1 MFETKY
7 LVRAP
12 LLDPRQNVLG
22 YKLGWQKKEKNNAPP
37 SEADLRQ
44 LLAFVGEH
52 AADRLG
58 LLYVDTV
65 PELLSAEA
73 LKTVPPATTVLVLKQ
88 GDLLNAGHIA
98 LVTSL
103 IDGGFGLAL
112 QDADLARLTSNPAL
126 LSIVTQVEVAPDH
139 PDLAAI
145 SRLSQISESSFS
157 VIVSRFP
164 GWREFDACAA
174 LGLNGFFPNLCLAV
188 RESNPLGEP
197 GPQTALILKLM
208 KMVQDNAD
216 VRELE
221 KVLKHDATISYKLF
235 RYINS
240 AGFGIEVEIESLRLA
255 VAMLGY
261 RPLFRWL
268 SLLLAGTSSTGFSPA
283 LMQAAIVRGHFAE
296 LLGRGSLPKSE
307 AENLF
312 FVGMFSL
319 LDRLLGIPMQEVL
332 SRILLPEAVVQALLA
347 REGAYGPFLALVE
360 ACEQEDGCA
369 AVHADA
375 LFMTA
380 ADVNQA
386 HVAALAWAQNI
397 KL

>member
-1 MFETKY
+1 MSETKY

-12 LLDPRQNVLG
+12 LLDSRQNVLG
-22 YKLGWQKKEKNNAPP
+22 YKLGWQQNEKNND
-37 SEADLRQ
+37 SSSDADLRQ
-44 LLAFVGEH
+44 LLAFVGAH
-52 AADRLG
+52 AADQLG
-58 LLYVDTV
+58 LLYVNAL
-65 PELLSAEA
+65 PALLSAEA
-73 LKTVPPATTVLVLKQ
+73 LKNVSPATTVLILKH
-88 GDLLNAGHIA
+88 GDLLDAGHMV
-98 LVTSL
+98 LVASL
-103 IDGGFGLAL
+103 IKRGFGVAL
-112 QDADLARLTSNPAL
+112 QDADIARLISNPAL
-126 LSIVTQVEVAPDH
+126 LSIVTQVEVASDH

-145 SRLSQISESSFS
+145 SRLSQHSDSSFS
-157 VIVSRFP
+157 VIVRQFP

-174 LGLNGFFPNLCLAV
+174 LGLNGFFPNLCLAA
-188 RESNPLGEP
+188 RESNPHGEL

-268 SLLLAGTSSTGFSPA
+268 SLLLAATSSTGFSPA

-296 LLGRGSLPKSE
+296 LLGRGTLPKSE

-332 SRILLPEAVVQALLA
+332 GRILLPEAVVQALLS

-360 ACEQEDGCA
+360 ACEQAEGCSA
-369 AVHADA
+369 LHAEA

-380 ADVNQA
+380 VEVNQA
-386 HVAALAWAQNI
+386 HVSALAWAQNI

>member
-1 MFETKY
+1 MP
-7 LVRAP
+7 A
-12 LLDPRQNVLG
+12 LL
-22 YKLGWQKKEKNNAPP
+22 
-37 SEADLRQ
+37 
-44 LLAFVGEH
+44 
-52 AADRLG
+52 
-58 LLYVDTV
+58 TV
-65 PELLSAEA
+65 EA
-73 LKTVPPATTVLVLKQ
+73 LKSISPATTVLVLKQ
-88 GDLLNAGHIA
+88 GDLLDAGRLT
-98 LVTSL
+98 LVAPL
-103 IDGGFGLAL
+103 IERGFGVAL
-112 QDADLARLTSNPAL
+112 QDADLARLTSTPAL

-145 SRLSQISESSFS
+145 SRLSQINDSSFS
-157 VIVSRFP
+157 VVVSRFP

-174 LGLNGFFPNLCLAV
+174 QGLNGFFPNLCLAG
-188 RESNPLGEP
+188 RESNPRGEL

-268 SLLLAGTSSTGFSPA
+268 SLLLAATSSTGFSPA

-296 LLGRGSLPKSE
+296 LLGRGALPKSE

-360 ACEQEDGCA
+360 ACEQEDGCSA
-369 AVHADA
+369 LHANA

-380 ADVNQA
+380 SDVNQA
-386 HVAALAWAQNI
+386 HVSALAWAQNI

>member
-22 YKLGWQKKEKNNAPP
+22 YKLGWQKKENGAAL
-37 SEADLRQ
+37 SREADLRQ

-52 AADRLG
+52 AAERLG
-58 LLYVDTV
+58 LLYVEAV
-65 PELLSAEA
+65 PGLLTADA
-73 LKTVPPATTVLVLKQ
+73 LKSVSPATTVLVLQ
-88 GDLLNAGHIA
+88 QDALLDSGHMT
-98 LVTSL
+98 LVVSL
-103 IDGGFGLAL
+103 IEQGYAVAL
-112 QDADLARLTSNPAL
+112 QDADLARLAASPAL
-126 LSIVTQVEVAPDH
+126 LSIVTQVEVAHDH

-145 SRLSQISESSFS
+145 SRLSQISASSFS
-157 VIVSRFP
+157 VLVRRFP
-164 GWREFDACAA
+164 GWREFDACAS
-174 LGLNGFFPNLCLAV
+174 LGLNGFFPNLCMAA
-188 RESNPLGEP
+188 RESNPRGEL
-197 GPQTALILKLM
+197 GPQAALILKLM

-268 SLLLAGTSSTGFSPA
+268 SLLLAATSSTGFSPA

-296 LLGRGSLPKSE
+296 LLGRGALPKSE

-319 LDRLLGIPMQEVL
+319 LDRLLGIPMQEVM
-332 SRILLPEAVVQALLA
+332 SRILLPEPVVQALLA
-347 REGAYGPFLALVE
+347 REGPYGPFLALVE

-369 AVHADA
+369 ALYADA

-386 HVAALAWAQNI
+386 HVSALAWAQNI

>member
-22 YKLGWQKKEKNNAPP
+22 YKLGWQKKEKSNAPP
-37 SEADLRQ
+37 NQADLRE

-52 AADRLG
+52 AGDRLG
-58 LLYVDTV
+58 LLYIDAV
-65 PELLSAEA
+65 PALLSAEA
-73 LKTVPPATTVLVLKQ
+73 LKTVSPATTVLVLRQ
-88 GDLLNAGHIA
+88 GDLQDAGHMT
-98 LVTSL
+98 LVASL
-103 IDGGFGLAL
+103 IERGFGVAL
-112 QDADLARLTSNPAL
+112 QDADLARLTSSPDL
-126 LSIVTQVEVAPDH
+126 LSIVTQVKVAHDH
-139 PDLAAI
+139 PDLAEI
-145 SRLSQISESSFS
+145 GRLSQISASSFS
-157 VIVSRFP
+157 VIVGRFP

-174 LGLNGFFPNLCLAV
+174 LGLNGFFPNLCLAA
-188 RESNPLGEP
+188 RDSNLCGEL

-268 SLLLAGTSSTGFSPA
+268 SLLLAAASSTGFSPA
-283 LMQAAIVRGHFAE
+283 LMQAAIVRGRFAE
-296 LLGRGSLPKSE
+296 LLGRGSLPISE
-307 AENLF
+307 SENLF

-332 SRILLPEAVVQALLA
+332 SRILLPEAVAQALLA
-347 REGAYGPFLALVE
+347 REGVYGPFLALVE

-375 LFMTA
+375 LFVTA

>member
-1 MFETKY
+1 MTQTKY

-22 YKLGWQKKEKNNAPP
+22 YKLEWQKEKGNNAP
-37 SEADLRQ
+37 SGEADLRK
-44 LLAFVGEH
+44 LLDLVAGH
-52 AADRLG
+52 GANRLG
-58 LLYVDTV
+58 PVYLEAT
-65 PELLSAEA
+65 PALLSADALQIISPEA
-73 LKTVPPATTVLVLKQ
+73 TVLVLKQ
-88 GDLLNAGHIA
+88 GDLLDAGHMA
-98 LVTSL
+98 LLGALSER
-103 IDGGFGLAL
+103 GFGVAL
-112 QDADLARLTSNPAL
+112 QDADLACLVSNPAL
-126 LSIVTQVEVAPDH
+126 SSMVTQVELAADH

-145 SRLSQISESSFS
+145 NRLSRIGGSSFS
-157 VIVSRFP
+157 VIVRRIQ
-164 GWREFDACAA
+164 GWREFDVCAER
-174 LGLNGFFPNLCLAV
+174 GLSGFFPNLCLTA
-188 RESNPLGEP
+188 RASNPPGEL

-240 AGFGIEVEIESLRLA
+240 AGFGVEVEIESLRLA

-268 SLLLAGTSSTGFSPA
+268 SLLLATTSNTGFSPA

-296 LLGRGSLPKSE
+296 RLGQGSLPKSE

-319 LDRLLGIPMQEVL
+319 LDQLLGIPMQEVL

-347 REGAYGPFLALVE
+347 REGVYGPFLALAE

-369 AVHADA
+369 ALHAEA

-380 ADVNQA
+380 EDVNQA
-386 HVAALAWAQNI
+386 HVSALAWAQNI

>member
-1 MFETKY
+1 MPETKY

-22 YKLGWQKKEKNNAPP
+22 YKLGWQKRGTTNAPS

-52 AADRLG
+52 SSGRLG
-58 LLYVDTV
+58 LLYVDTL
-65 PELLSAEA
+65 PALLSDEA
-73 LKTVPPATTVLVLKQ
+73 LKAVSPATTVLVLKQ
-88 GDLLNAGHIA
+88 ADLQEAEQVSLAGSLIERGFGIA
-98 LVTSL
+98 L
-103 IDGGFGLAL
+103 
-112 QDADLARLTSNPAL
+112 QNADLARLASNPAL
-126 LSIVTQVEVAPDH
+126 LDVVTQVEVASDH

-157 VIVSRFP
+157 VIVGQFRE
-164 GWREFDACAA
+164 WREFDACAA
-174 LGLNGFFPNLCLAV
+174 LGLSGFFPNLCLAA
-188 RESNPLGEP
+188 RASNTSGEL
-197 GPQTALILKLM
+197 GPQTALILRLM

-268 SLLLAGTSSTGFSPA
+268 SLLLATTSSTGFSPA

-319 LDRLLGIPMQEVL
+319 LDRLLGIPMEEVL
-332 SRILLPEAVVQALLA
+332 SMILLPEAVVQALLA
-347 REGAYGPFLALVE
+347 REGVYGPFLALVE
-360 ACEQEDGCA
+360 ACEQEGGSA
-369 AVHADA
+369 AQHAEA

-380 ADVNQA
+380 ADVNRA
-386 HVAALAWAQNI
+386 HVSALAWAQNI

>member
-22 YKLGWQKKEKNNAPP
+22 YKLGWQKKEKNNAPS
-37 SEADLRQ
+37 SEDDLRQ

-58 LLYVDTV
+58 LLYVDAVPALLTV
-65 PELLSAEA
+65 EA
-73 LKTVPPATTVLVLKQ
+73 LKSISPATTVLVLKQ
-88 GDLLNAGHIA
+88 GDLLDADRLT
-98 LVTSL
+98 LVAPL
-103 IDGGFGLAL
+103 IERGFGVAL
-112 QDADLARLTSNPAL
+112 QDADLARLTSTPAL

-145 SRLSQISESSFS
+145 SRLSQISGSSFS
-157 VIVSRFP
+157 VVVSRFP
-164 GWREFDACAA
+164 GWREFDAFAA
-174 LGLNGFFPNLCLAV
+174 QGLNGFFPNLCLAA
-188 RESNPLGEP
+188 RESNPLGEL

-216 VRELE
+216 IRELE

-268 SLLLAGTSSTGFSPA
+268 SLLLAATSSTGFSPA

-296 LLGRGSLPKSE
+296 LLGRGVLPKSE

-360 ACEQEDGCA
+360 ACEQEDGCSA
-369 AVHADA
+369 LHADA

-380 ADVNQA
+380 SDVNQA
-386 HVAALAWAQNI
+386 HVSALAWAQNI